1 MVDNGMDDGIVESLN
16 KVLGIVVN
24 ARKAVGAIDK
34 LDLPV
39 ELDNSPL
46 SMLDSI
52 GEMIHQYTTKLS
64 IAARPPITKDALEK
78 YSNDMS
84 NMVSPLIATLQIYT
98 VEKYG
103 KIVYERLKMHV
114 ERILLGIEC
123 LLRSVSPKPLAHVT
137 EAWKTR
143 GRLVTTG
150 MLWESCEKLQ
160 KLGREGALGYVLEE
174 WENFVSMLEDAVSD
188 MEDWKAG
195 ESSNWDSFGSEDED
209 EKEGQEEEENLTS
222 EKRTQGQAEFAKQLL
237 RQLNACKILFISIKK
252 HRLPK
257 TASFLYLDDLYEK
270 MKHTSEAIDEVVGQV
285 QEDFDN
291 TKDELDLLA
300 SCGRELAQTCISE
313 FDTDSS
319 TPWYT
324 KWLENWDQSWK

>member
-1 MVDNGMDDGIVESLN
+1 MTDNGIDDEIVESLN

-24 ARKAVGAIDK
+24 ARKAVSTIDK
-34 LDLPV
+34 LNLPV

-98 VEKYG
+98 VDKYG
-103 KIVYERLKMHV
+103 KIIYDRLKMHV

-195 ESSNWDSFGSEDED
+195 ESSNWDNFDSEDED
-209 EKEGQEEEENLTS
+209 EEEEKENTTS
-222 EKRTQGQAEFAKQLL
+222 EVRTQEQAESAKQLL
-237 RQLNACKILFISIKK
+237 RQLNACKILFLSIKK

-257 TASFLYLDDLYEK
+257 TASFHYLDDLYEK
-270 MKHTSEAIDEVVGQV
+270 MKRTSEAIDEVVGQF

-291 TKDELDLLA
+291 TKDELDLFA
-300 SCGRELAQTCISE
+300 FCGKELAQTCITE
-313 FDTDSS
+313 FESDSF
-319 TPWYT
+319 TAWYT

>member
-1 MVDNGMDDGIVESLN
+1 MVDNGIDDEIVESLN

-34 LDLPV
+34 MDLPV
-39 ELDNSPL
+39 ELNNSPL

-78 YSNDMS
+78 YSSDMS
-84 NMVSPLIATLQIYT
+84 NMVSPLIATLQVYSK
-98 VEKYG
+98 EKYG
-103 KIVYERLKMHV
+103 KIVHERLKIHV

-143 GRLVTTG
+143 GRLITTG

-174 WENFVSMLEDAVSD
+174 WENIVSMLDDAVSD
-188 MEDWKAG
+188 MEAWKEG
-195 ESSNWDSFGSEDED
+195 ESSNWDSFGSES
-209 EKEGQEEEENLTS
+209 EEEE
-222 EKRTQGQAEFAKQLL
+222 EKEEEKGNATIESRTQEQAEFAKRLL
-237 RQLNACKILFISIKK
+237 QQLNACKILFLSIKK

-257 TASFLYLDDLYEK
+257 TASYSYLDGLYEN
-270 MKHTSEAIDEVVGQV
+270 MKRTSEAIDEVVGQV
-285 QEDFDN
+285 QEDSDN
-291 TKDELDLLA
+291 IEDELDLFA
-300 SCGRELAQTCISE
+300 CSAKELAQTCISE
-313 FDTDSS
+313 FDSDSF
-319 TPWYT
+319 TPWYI